1 MNNKIKN
8 KVMQIKDKKSL
19 IIAILAILA
28 LAVAGY
34 YFISSNSAPASS
46 EKISIDG
53 DIFQE
58 IEDESV
64 ITNQEDSDASF
75 ISADDNEINDLG
87 NSVDE
92 NEL

>member
-1 MNNKIKN
+1 
-8 KVMQIKDKKSL
+8 MQIKDKKSL
-19 IIAILAILA
+19 IVAILSILA

-34 YFISSNSAPASS
+34 YFISSSFAPASS
-46 EKISIDG
+46 EKISIEG
-53 DIFQE
+53 DILQE
-58 IEDESV
+58 TEGESA
-64 ITNQEDSDASF
+64 ITNQEDSDTSF